1 MTHTQ
6 SSDGIPY
13 RRKRG
18 AQPGNLN
25 AMRHGRYAFVDTQ
38 EDYSGLDPL
47 CLKDVDVSIAM
58 LKKLMHVV
66 YQAGLTAK
74 TLVEVNETLR
84 VLTMASTSYTRLL
97 NLRAR
102 MAKQSKG
109 TVLNN
114 V

>member
-6 SSDGIPY
+6 IPEGIPY

-38 EDYSGLDPL
+38 EDYSGLSPIHL
-47 CLKDVDVSIAM
+47 ADVDSSLAM

-66 YQAGLTAK
+66 YQAGLAAK

-84 VLTMASTSYTRLL
+84 VLTMDSTSYTRLL

-102 MAKQSKG
+102 MTKQSG
-109 TVLNN
+109 GAVLNN
-114 V
+114 T